1 MTKTE
6 IKELKK
12 IKAQFVE
19 DIMSYCVDDF
29 IDIYLRQF
37 GTVSKSL
44 KDDIRKHLMEL
55 QYEVEIRD
63 GFPVAFVGY
72 SDEGNYYQLREQ
84 AVIPELRGK
93 GITIKLIKNIENRA
107 KEEGKKFLRT
117 HMLKVQGF
125 ISKMALRLGWSITG
139 FTKNY
144 LILQKNI

>member
-55 QYEVEIRD
+55 EMMR
-63 GFPVAFVGY
+63 
-72 SDEGNYYQLREQ
+72 
-84 AVIPELRGK
+84 
-93 GITIKLIKNIENRA
+93 
-107 KEEGKKFLRT
+107 
-117 HMLKVQGF
+117 
-125 ISKMALRLGWSITG
+125 
-139 FTKNY
+139 
-144 LILQKNI
+144 

>member
-55 QYEVEIRD
+55 QYEVEDIIKKD
-63 GFPVAFVGY
+63 LPVSFEEMTLEKAKEVGAMGVFESKY
-72 SDEGNYYQLREQ
+72 GEKVKVYT
-84 AVIPELRGK
+84 VGK
-93 GITIKLIKNIENRA
+93 GGEIC
-107 KEEGKKFLRT
+107 G
-117 HMLKVQGF
+117 
-125 ISKMALRLGWSITG
+125 MAQCGGSCPGGRESFYGL
-139 FTKNY
+139 
-144 LILQKNI
+144 